1 MAENRR
7 LAVWQLESR
16 KKPCLMVLEENTATK
31 IASFNNEESAR
42 LFTEIVNNLIRKDVY
57 PCREYSNKKED
68 KEAWIKNS
76 DLI

>member
-7 LAVWQLESR
+7 LAIWHLATH
-16 KKPCLMVLEENTATK
+16 KKPCLMVLEGNTATK

-42 LFTEIVNNLIRKDVY
+42 LFTEIVNSLIRKDVY

-68 KEAWIKNS
+68 KEVWLKIS
-76 DLI
+76 DSI